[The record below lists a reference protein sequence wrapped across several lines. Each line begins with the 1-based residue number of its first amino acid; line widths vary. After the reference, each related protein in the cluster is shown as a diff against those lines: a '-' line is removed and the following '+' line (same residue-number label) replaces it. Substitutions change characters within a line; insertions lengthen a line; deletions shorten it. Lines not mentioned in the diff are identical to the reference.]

1 MSKSRTTAAPNLGAS
16 FVEAMDFV
24 ANSRSAEPTP
34 TPEADPIAAPA
45 PVAAPAPAAATEPTP
60 PVAPTN
66 PAAPRPVAD
75 NQLTTGKKEAAPAES
90 FDYAGT
96 FLKPVRTR
104 KTKAIYVDEP
114 LHKALSVLTQL
125 AGIGLADLLINIAND
140 HFETH
145 RPAIRQYMSDQEKL
159 RKKELPY

>member
-1 MSKSRTTAAPNLGAS
+1 MSKSRITVAPTAGTS

-24 ANSRSAEPTP
+24 ANGRSAELTP
-34 TPEADPIAAPA
+34 APEITITAAPALIAAPILTA
-45 PVAAPAPAAATEPTP
+45 VIEPTP
-60 PVAPTN
+60 AVTPITLTSYQ
-66 PAAPRPVAD
+66 PAAD
-75 NQLTTGKKEAAPAES
+75 NQSNTGKKEAALSET

-104 KTKAIYVDEP
+104 KTRAIYVDEP
-114 LHKALSVLTQL
+114 LHKALTVLTQV
-125 AGIGLADLLINIAND
+125 AGVGLADLLINIAND